1 MVSLQPTLSPNRR
14 KAITEYEN
22 LSKKRK
28 LQEGYLQTQQIFEG
42 ESTKLSTV
50 DHIELHLESPLPLE
64 WQDALISS
72 QGRYTFTIRGH
83 KREHV
88 GIQGGRV
95 LSLQRVPMMMMII
108 S

>member
-64 WQDALISS
+64 WQRCLD
-72 QGRYTFTIRGH
+72 
-83 KREHV
+83 
-88 GIQGGRV
+88 IQV
-95 LSLQRVPMMMMII
+95 YMYIFI
-108 S
+108 